1 MSKASAMLG
10 IWAESD
16 DDDDNN
22 DNDESNG
29 RRNREKQSKS
39 STISFVSSANEKQT
53 KTTPKQQPDEEA
65 DDSNSDASS
74 DEEEKIST
82 RHTDKII
89 LENLDEIEKEV
100 KEKRINVDDIFNKDK
115 TDFESLNINYLNL
128 AVSDKNES
136 IDYYISK
143 KHLDP
148 NLPFTVFGANG
159 IIKRIDE
166 PEYSD
171 VLKIESITLDSFL
184 EDKNRKINLFKLT
197 FSSLY

>member
-1 MSKASAMLG
+1 MAEDSDEMESFDVNDEDLKRAYNPNYKKKRMSKASAMLG

-100 KEKRINVDDIFNKDK
+100 KEKKAFVR
-115 TDFESLNINYLNL
+115 
-128 AVSDKNES
+128 
-136 IDYYISK
+136 
-143 KHLDP
+143 KH
-148 NLPFTVFGANG
+148 
-159 IIKRIDE
+159 
-166 PEYSD
+166 
-171 VLKIESITLDSFL
+171 
-184 EDKNRKINLFKLT
+184 NLFSNNKT
-197 FSSLY
+197 QQQQQPSQSKRSSFSNVTVNKKAQQEIGNWEKVS